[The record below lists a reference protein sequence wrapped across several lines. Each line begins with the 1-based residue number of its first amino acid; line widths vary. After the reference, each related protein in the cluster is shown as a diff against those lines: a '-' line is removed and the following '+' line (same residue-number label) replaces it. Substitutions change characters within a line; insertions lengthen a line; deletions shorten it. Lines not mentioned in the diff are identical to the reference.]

1 MAKLF
6 VDVRA
11 MKVHCLLNLL
21 SMNILWIT
29 YSREIEEARGN
40 VEVKKTEEFYRLMGN
55 NNMKIEMMK
64 LQSRINAQF
73 SIESTWNELFV
84 VVIKINWEI

>member
-1 MAKLF
+1 
-6 VDVRA
+6 
-11 MKVHCLLNLL
+11 
-21 SMNILWIT
+21 MNHIQQ
-29 YSREIEEARGN
+29 RDRARGN